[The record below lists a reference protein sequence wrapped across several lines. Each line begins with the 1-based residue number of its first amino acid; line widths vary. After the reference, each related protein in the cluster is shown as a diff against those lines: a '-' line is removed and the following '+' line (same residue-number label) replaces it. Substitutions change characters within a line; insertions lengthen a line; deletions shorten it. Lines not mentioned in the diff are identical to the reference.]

1 MLGYVAE
8 IGPSEL
14 NKDTTNYYR
23 LGDLV
28 GLSGVEK
35 AFEKPLRGNKGYKLK
50 LYDVNGISAGSF
62 NDGRDD
68 ILVANGENIKLT
80 IDASLQLYVE
90 TLLSGKVGSVV
101 AIEPSSGNILA
112 IASSPSYDPNI
123 LSGKYFSNNYL
134 EL

>member
-1 MLGYVAE
+1 MG
-8 IGPSEL
+8 SEL

-35 AFEKPLRGNKGYKLK
+35 TFEKPLRGNKGYKLK

-80 IDASLQLYVE
+80 IDAALQLYVE

-112 IASSPSYDPNI
+112 I
-123 LSGKYFSNNYL
+123 
-134 EL
+134 